1 MACLIVLW
9 SIKSFPQTSILF
21 PLMLVVMIGI
31 RKLLD
36 LVFTRRE
43 LKILDDIMPEIT
55 KRQADDDLNRLEDG
69 EDHNNEHM
77 FGKQQLNEAFH
88 SSNMNITIPLSN
100 ENSDRNTAL
109 NLTEEVNR
117 TSIWKNVNL
126 NDQRES
132 RRIICDQIIIPVPLK
147 PRKINGNPN
156 SLSCNEDVTTL
167 DKPLNLSSAQYHKQ
181 LLSMPEEKEIEEI
194 IKRVIK
200 RNIGADIVLRSPNYP
215 HQKHQFEFML

>member
-69 EDHNNEHM
+69 EVK
-77 FGKQQLNEAFH
+77 FY
-88 SSNMNITIPLSN
+88 
-100 ENSDRNTAL
+100 
-109 NLTEEVNR
+109 
-117 TSIWKNVNL
+117 
-126 NDQRES
+126 
-132 RRIICDQIIIPVPLK
+132 RRIL
-147 PRKINGNPN
+147 N
-156 SLSCNEDVTTL
+156 SCIGD
-167 DKPLNLSSAQYHKQ
+167 SSTDR
-181 LLSMPEEKEIEEI
+181 LEK
-194 IKRVIK
+194 
-200 RNIGADIVLRSPNYP
+200 
-215 HQKHQFEFML
+215 H